1 MRPPRPLVRLFSQ
14 LQASRYRRSG
24 GRRGGTF
31 RGRPVLLLT
40 TTGRR
45 TGRAR
50 TTPLVYVRNGDSY
63 VVVGSN
69 AGHDHHPRWRANL
82 LADPRAT
89 IQVAGERIPVTARFA
104 EGDEERRLWE
114 RLVEHSPG
122 FARYRRMTTRPFP
135 VAVLSPRRDEDA
147 GPAGE

>member
-1 MRPPRPLVRLFSQ
+1 MAVPHALVRVVSQ
-14 LQASRYRRSG
+14 RQARRYRRSG

-50 TTPLVYVRNGDSY
+50 TTPLVYVREGDDY

-69 AGHDHHPRWRANL
+69 AGHDRHPRWRANL
-82 LADPRAT
+82 LADPRASVQDGDRT
-89 IQVAGERIPVTARFA
+89 IPVTARFA
-104 EGDEERRLWE
+104 EGDEAQRLWE
-114 RLVEHSPG
+114 RLAEHSPG
-122 FARYRRMTTRPFP
+122 FRRYRAMTSRPFP
-135 VAVLSPRRDEDA
+135 IAVLSPRRE
-147 GPAGE
+147 

>member
-1 MRPPRPLVRLFSQ
+1 MAVPHPVVRLVSR
-14 LQASRYRRSG
+14 LQARRYRASA

-50 TTPLVYVRNGDSY
+50 TTPLVFVREGDDY

-69 AGHDHHPRWRANL
+69 AGHDRQPRWRANL

-89 IQVAGERIPVTARFA
+89 VQVGPHTIPVTARFA
-104 EGDEERRLWE
+104 EGAEAERLWE
-114 RLVEHSPG
+114 RLAEHSPG
-122 FARYRRMTTRPFP
+122 FRRYRAMTSRPFP
-135 VAVLSPRRDEDA
+135 IAVLSPR
-147 GPAGE
+147 G